1 VGPQLTNPAI
11 IYHIAFPEHW
21 IVCSHNTDVVRT
33 VSTSTAGENP
43 SCLVTAGS
51 SEDDA
56 ANVSLSDKVDILI
69 HTSRLLQKYNAMDQI
84 KNNTFS

>member
-1 VGPQLTNPAI
+1 M
-11 IYHIAFPEHW
+11 YHIAFTEHQ

-33 VSTSTAGENP
+33 VSTSTAGEKT

-56 ANVSLSDKVDILI
+56 ANGCLPLWQSGHSHPQEQTVTEVQSNGPD
-69 HTSRLLQKYNAMDQI
+69 
-84 KNNTFS
+84 